1 MQMKNDENKSKI
13 GITKD
18 SKEGDGQLDQ
28 KRTCRRE
35 RACRNRKFA
44 AAGLLFLLAAA
55 FLRYAAASVNGFA
68 DVYGEHIYPLLAG
81 AIGGGTGIGPFS
93 IVEFGLYGLIAAGI
107 VYGVIFRR
115 QPLRLISRTLFLLGL
130 LFFSYVTCCGINY
143 YRTPFSEYAGI
154 AREEASLE
162 ELKGLCRYLTE
173 QVNQYESCSGKR
185 LSLNEY
191 GAEGR
196 AAMKKLGE
204 EYPVLNGS
212 YPNPKPLA
220 VSRILSVQQLSGI
233 YSPFTIEANY
243 NREMVAYNIPHT
255 VCHELSHL
263 KGFMREDEA
272 NFIGY
277 LACIGSDSRQFRY
290 SGYLLGWIY
299 ATNALA
305 GEDPESYMEL
315 YRLLEPGI
323 VKDLDENT
331 AFWNRFDGKV
341 AEAAD
346 RVNDAYLKINDQQ
359 DGVKSYGRVVDLMLA
374 HYRDLT
380 EKA

>member
-1 MQMKNDENKSKI
+1 M
-13 GITKD
+13 
-18 SKEGDGQLDQ
+18 DQ
-28 KRTCRRE
+28 KRTERTCRQE
-35 RACRNRKFA
+35 RTRRNRNFA
-44 AAGLLFLLAAA
+44 AAGLLLFLAAA
-55 FLRYAAASVNGFA
+55 ALRQAAANVNGFA
-68 DVYGEHIYPLLAG
+68 DLYGEHIYPLLAG
-81 AIGGGTGIGPFS
+81 TIGRAAGLAPFS
-93 IVEFGLYGLIAAGI
+93 VSELGLYGLIAAGI
-107 VYGVIFRR
+107 IYGIAFRK
-115 QPLRLISRTLFLLGL
+115 QPLRLISRTVFLLGL
-130 LFFSYVTCCGINY
+130 LFFSYVSCCGVNY

-154 AREEASLE
+154 ERKEASAE
-162 ELKGLCRYLTE
+162 ELRDLCRYLTD
-173 QVNQYESCSGKR
+173 QVNKYENCAGER
-185 LSLNEY
+185 LSLAEY
-191 GAEGR
+191 GRDGQ

-204 EYPVLNGS
+204 EYPVLSGF
-212 YPNPKPLA
+212 YPRPKPLM

-243 NREMVAYNIPHT
+243 NREMAAYNIPHT

-323 VKDLDENT
+323 VKDLAENT

-374 HYRDLT
+374 HYRNLT